1 MEMKGKVVT
10 QAEYSLGPM
19 VTAQSLCYCMV
30 PSGNYP
36 GDLLVLL
43 L

>member
-19 VTAQSLCYCMV
+19 VTAQVS
-30 PSGNYP
+30 
-36 GDLLVLL
+36 LL
-43 L
+43 LYGAIW